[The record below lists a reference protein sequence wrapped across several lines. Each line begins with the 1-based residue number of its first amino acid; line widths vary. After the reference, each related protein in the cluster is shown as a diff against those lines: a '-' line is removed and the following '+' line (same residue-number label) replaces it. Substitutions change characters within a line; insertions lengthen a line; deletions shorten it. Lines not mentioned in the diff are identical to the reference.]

1 MMEQSIDVRLVLGGG
16 DSCCCCVWFSLFFL
30 FLMWAKKVTA
40 EQMHKHTNR
49 LTNTTHAHIRYGLM
63 VAGFISLNENV
74 CMEPVMY
81 VGVVR

>member
-1 MMEQSIDVRLVLGGG
+1 
-16 DSCCCCVWFSLFFL
+16 
-30 FLMWAKKVTA
+30 MWAKKVTA

-74 CMEPVMY
+74 CMEPGMY